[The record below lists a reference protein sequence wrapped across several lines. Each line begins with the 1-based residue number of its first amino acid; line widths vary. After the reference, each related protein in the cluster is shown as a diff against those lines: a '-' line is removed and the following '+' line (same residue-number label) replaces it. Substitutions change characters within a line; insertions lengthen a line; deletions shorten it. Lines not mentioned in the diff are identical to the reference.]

1 MGCTLRCLETES
13 LIVEGTQMNICKL
26 QLKRLGEKDQF
37 ALQLQVHLDLTKII
51 TVVNCEDSVG
61 LHRAENIVNRTI
73 SSPAP
78 GPLGSCSSIK

>member
-1 MGCTLRCLETES
+1 
-13 LIVEGTQMNICKL
+13 MNICKL

-37 ALQLQVHLDLTKII
+37 VLQLEVHLVLTKII

-61 LHRAENIVNRTI
+61 LHRAENIANRTI

-78 GPLGSCSSIK
+78 GPHFVPVVPLNHAENIVNVMTSALCI